1 VHEPK
6 GPSGRLIRLAIV
18 DDNPFVALPDGEIR
32 PRAATFHRFAEAV
45 VAAGP
50 FEPATY
56 LIPVRNI
63 AESEAPALSP
73 IDRERLHVVRTSP
86 FQGIAGYLSHLPSL
100 TWRNWPILR
109 RSIAVADLVW
119 IKAPASNALLALV
132 ASRRSHR
139 PYFTWVAGSARAVVR
154 GQRRSGPAG
163 VFAAM
168 AAAGYDAVTGLLR
181 RAGPAIQLDESMF
194 TSVVTADDV
203 AATRERPWRGVVRD
217 ANLRLAW
224 AGRMTSDKGLDDL
237 FSALATVRDTG
248 LPATLELIGDGPER
262 RRFED
267 DAARLGLDGAVRWH
281 GYVGRRDAYL
291 DLLRTADLFVLPSRA
306 EGVPK
311 AIVEAMAA
319 GLPVVATDVGA
330 VRSLLDHGRLGRLV
344 PAGDPPALAGAIAAL
359 GGDEPARRE
368 LRSAG
373 LEFAAAHTIENQAG
387 RVVDW
392 MQRTFPDLPWLGR
405 HQVAV

>member
-1 VHEPK
+1 VQEPK

-56 LIPVRNI
+56 LIPVRDVD
-63 AESEAPALSP
+63 ASEAPALSP

-86 FQGIAGYLSHLPSL
+86 FQGIVGYLSHFPSL

-109 RSIAVADLVW
+109 RSIADADLVW
-119 IKAPASNALLALV
+119 IKAPASNALLALA

-139 PYFTWVAGSARAVVR
+139 PFFTWVAGSARAVVR
-154 GQRRSGPAG
+154 GQRRRGPAG
-163 VFAAM
+163 TFAAL
-168 AAAGYDAVTGLLR
+168 AATGYDAVTGLLR

-194 TSVVTADDV
+194 TSVVTMEDV
-203 AATRERPWRGVVRD
+203 AATRSSPPGEPENG
-217 ANLRLAW
+217 AGLRLAW
-224 AGRMTSDKGLDDL
+224 AGRMTADKGIDDL
-237 FSALATVRDTG
+237 FAALAAVRGDG

-262 RRFED
+262 RRYEED
-267 DAARLGLDGAVRWH
+267 AGRLGLDGAVRWH

-291 DLLRTADLFVLPSRA
+291 ELLRNADLFVLPSRA

-311 AIVEAMAA
+311 TIVEAMAA

-330 VRSLLDHGRLGRLV
+330 VPALLDHGRLGRLV
-344 PAGDPPALAGAIAAL
+344 PAGAPPARGAAITAL
-359 GGDEPARRE
+359 GRDEPARRG
-368 LRSAG
+368 LRAAG
-373 LEFAAAHTIENQAG
+373 LEFAAEHTLDRQAS
-387 RVVDW
+387 RVVAW
-392 MQRTFPDLPWLGR
+392 MQRTFPDLPWLR
-405 HQVAV
+405 RDEVTV